1 MRKLL
6 AAAAAL
12 APLMAASGAQ
22 AEFVVST
29 GRTTPILTSNATG
42 SAADNIR
49 LASAGS
55 ITLTSGVAATLDS
68 SHSIDLDS
76 GSKITMANAANGA
89 TAILARGGNTGNVT
103 VGGVIS
109 ITDNIN
115 STDDLDTDD
124 DGIPDGTFANGTDRY
139 GVRVTGAAPLVGNVL
154 IERTGGI
161 TVEGNNSAG
170 VSIEAPLTGNLTSL
184 GAISVIGNN
193 SFGVH
198 TTGDISGDVVL
209 SAGAITI
216 QGENAVGVAVD
227 GDVGGTLQIQTSV
240 AATGYRYTT
249 LPPSKPTDEAS
260 VVKGRVYLENL
271 DPEDLLQG
279 GPAVRVA
286 GNVAG
291 GVLLDTGPAYVGGV
305 DGDEDGDGVKNGD
318 EDDDGD
324 GKKNREDTDR
334 DGDGILDADEGT
346 ASLNSIGGAAA
357 LEIGSATASVNI
369 GVVGTG
375 ANAYGLVNRGSISA
389 SGIYAGIDAQALRIG
404 VDGGQATIIA
414 NGISNEGTIS
424 ALSNGGDSTAVRLA
438 DGASTPLFLNAGSI
452 TAQSVTET
460 ADQIVGVLI
469 DAGASLPSFTNTGT
483 ITAAVGG
490 EKADATGIRDLSG
503 TLTTFTNNGGIL
515 ATIVPNDD
523 AKDLDDDN
531 TDAGDEVVTGV
542 TVAVDLRANTSGVTF
557 IQDGIVD
564 IDPDDETPLADADGD
579 GVSNGKEPIIVG
591 SILLGSGADAVELR
605 NGDVLGDIAF
615 GAGADSFTISGG
627 ATYRGALSD
636 SDGLLSIDVTKGVL
650 DARQTSAIN
659 ITELNVGA
667 DGGLVVTV
675 DPTDGSAGGFNV
687 SGTATLADGAG
698 LSVRFSSLLEAPDRF
713 TVIKAGTLNYGDVD
727 VGGDLVAAPYLYVVT
742 ADADVAAGEVYID
755 ARRRTAAEAD
765 LIKVEAQAFDAFYSA
780 LGDDDA
786 LLAAFLAQTGRDGF
800 INLYEQILPDHSG
813 GPLLSLASGVDAVTR
828 ALTGRNAVAS
838 PGTTSAWVQEIN
850 FYAEKD
856 KTDTYGF
863 ESEGFGVAGGVER
876 GTNYGAFGFSVAFTS
891 SDIEDPEAEAEEV
904 LSASLLELGLYWRAQ
919 GQNWTTWA
927 RAAGGY
933 ASFDS
938 TRAIVADGIN
948 ISNESSWNG
957 FTLALAAGASYE
969 RNIGRL
975 NIRPEAYVEYFSLS
989 EDSHT
994 ETGGADGFDLEI
1006 DDRDGHILSSVAAVN
1021 IGYGFGTNGWIRPE
1035 LRLGWRQNISV
1046 DVGDTTA
1053 RFGSSGS
1060 GFTLTPDSIEGGGP
1074 LAGLRISVGNERGMI
1089 SLSADAEKIEDY
1101 VRYTLLLRASFKF

>member
-22 AEFVVST
+22 AEFVISN

-42 SAADNIR
+42 SAPDSIR

-55 ITLTSGVAATLDS
+55 ITVTSGVAVTLDS

-76 GSKITMANAANGA
+76 GSKITMANSANGA
-89 TAILARGGNTGNVT
+89 TAILARGGNTGNVL
-103 VGGVIS
+103 VGGAIS
-109 ITDNIN
+109 V
-115 STDDLDTDD
+115 TDDGKRDKDANDLPTGD
-124 DGIPDGTFANGTDRY
+124 FANGTDRY
-139 GVRVTGAAPLVGNVL
+139 GVRVTGAAPLVGNV
-154 IERTGGI
+154 IVERTGGI
-161 TVEGNNSAG
+161 TVQGNNSAAI
-170 VSIEAPLTGNLTSL
+170 SIEAPLTGDLRSF
-184 GAISVIGNN
+184 GAISVTGNN

-209 SAGAITI
+209 SAGPITT
-216 QGENAVGVAVD
+216 QGGNSVGVAID
-227 GDVGGTLQIQTSV
+227 GDVGGTLQLQTSV
-240 AATGYRYTT
+240 TSTGYRYTT
-249 LPPSKPTDEAS
+249 LPPSKPTDPAN
-260 VVKGRVYLENL
+260 VVKGRVYLEDL
-271 DPEDLLQG
+271 DADDLLQG

-286 GNVAG
+286 GNVDG
-291 GVLLDTGPAYVGGV
+291 GILLDTPPTYVGGV
-305 DGDEDGDGVKNGD
+305 DGDADGDGVKNGD

-324 GKKNREDTDR
+324 GKKNSEDTDR

-346 ASLNSIGGAAA
+346 ASLASIGGAAA
-357 LEIGSATASVNI
+357 LQIGSATQAVDI
-369 GVVGTG
+369 GVIGTG
-375 ANAYGLVNRGSISA
+375 ANAFGLVNRGSISA
-389 SGIYAGIDAQALRIG
+389 SGVYDKIDAQALRIG
-404 VDGGQATIIA
+404 VDGGQTTTIA
-414 NGISNEGTIS
+414 NGVSNEGTIS
-424 ALSNGGDSTAVRLA
+424 SLSAGGSSVAVRLA
-438 DGASTPLFLNAGSI
+438 DGASTPLFQNSGSI
-452 TAQSVTET
+452 TAQSVTDN
-460 ADQIVGVLI
+460 ANQVVGVLI
-469 DAGASLPSFTNTGT
+469 EAGASLPTLTNSGT
-483 ITAAVGG
+483 ITTAVGG
-490 EKADATGIRDLSG
+490 NKADVTAIRDLSG
-503 TLTTFTNNGGIL
+503 TLTSFTNTGGIL
-515 ATIVPNDD
+515 ATIVPKIDPEDD
-523 AKDLDDDN
+523 A
-531 TDAGDEVVTGV
+531 APVVTG
-542 TVAVDLRANTSGVTF
+542 TAAAVDLRANSSGVTF

-564 IDPDDETPLADADGD
+564 IDPDDKTPPTDTDGD
-579 GVSNGKEPIIVG
+579 GVSDSKEPIISG
-591 SILLGSGADAVELR
+591 AILLGSGADTVELR
-605 NGDVLGDIAF
+605 NGQVLGNIDF
-615 GAGADSFTISGG
+615 GAGADSLSISGG
-627 ATYRGALSD
+627 AVYRGALSNA
-636 SDGLLSIDVTKGVL
+636 DGQLSIDVSDGVL
-650 DARQTSAIN
+650 DARQTTRVD

-675 DPTDGSAGGFNV
+675 DPKDGSAGGFNV

-698 LSVRFSSLLEAPDRF
+698 LSVRFGSLLESADRF

-742 ADADVAAGEVYID
+742 AGADVAAGEVYVD

-765 LIKVEAQAFDAFYSA
+765 MIKVEAQAFDAFYAA
-780 LGDDDA
+780 LGDDDT
-786 LLAAFLAQTGRDGF
+786 LLNVFLAQTGRDGF
-800 INLYEQILPDHSG
+800 FNLYEQILPDHSG
-813 GPLLSLASGVDAVTR
+813 GPLLSLSAGVDAVTR
-828 ALTGRNAVAS
+828 ALTGRNAIAT

-856 KTDTYGF
+856 KTDSYGF

-891 SDIEDPEAEAEEV
+891 SDIEDPEAEAEEN

-938 TRAIVADGIN
+938 KRAIVANGIN

-969 RNIGRL
+969 HTMGRV

-989 EDSHT
+989 EDAHT
-994 ETGGADGFDLEI
+994 ESGGADGFDLEI

-1053 RFGSSGS
+1053 RFGSGGS
-1060 GFTLTPDSIEGGGP
+1060 SFTLSPDSIEGGGP
-1074 LAGLRISVGNERGMI
+1074 IAGLRLSVGNQLGMLSI
-1089 SLSADAEKIEDY
+1089 SADAEKIEDY